1 MATTS
6 TKTPDERTTTTDPRI
21 TRSRARIIDAAR
33 ELLVEHGP
41 RGVTVDAVS
50 ERSGVAK
57 STMYRHFASRTELM
71 AELVRSCMP
80 QLSVPDAGAGFEA
93 CLRAHVDDVVD
104 ALADD
109 SYALTIGALVT
120 LRRQMPELE
129 AAIDTERS
137 NKMAVL
143 DQIIELGRAE
153 AVLDDSIDAERLTSL
168 VLGPLVFD
176 ATFTRSPLTSAAEHL
191 VHMRELAIDVVD
203 RFMASLRA

>member
-1 MATTS
+1 MATFSAETS
-6 TKTPDERTTTTDPRI
+6 DERQMTVDPRI
-21 TRSRARIIDAAR
+21 ARSRAKVIEAAR

-80 QLSVPDAGAGFEA
+80 DLHLPDLSTGFEA
-93 CLRAHVDDVVD
+93 CLRAHVDDVVI
-104 ALADD
+104 ALSDD

-129 AAIDTERS
+129 SAVESERS
-137 NKMAVL
+137 NKLAVL
-143 DQIIELGRAE
+143 EAIVDLGRSE
-153 AVLDDSIDAERLTSL
+153 GRLDDSVDPERLTSL
-168 VLGPLVFD
+168 VLGPLVFE
-176 ATFTRSPLTSAAEHL
+176 ATFTRSPSTSADEHAA
-191 VHMRELAIDVVD
+191 HMRELATDVVD
-203 RFMASLRA
+203 RFLASLPR